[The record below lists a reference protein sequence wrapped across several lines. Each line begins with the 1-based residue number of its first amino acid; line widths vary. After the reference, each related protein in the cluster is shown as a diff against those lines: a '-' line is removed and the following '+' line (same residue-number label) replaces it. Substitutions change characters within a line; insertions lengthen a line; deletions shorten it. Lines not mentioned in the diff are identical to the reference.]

1 MERDPVDRIMEQ
13 WRNGRPDLDHAPVA
27 IVGRVNLLSQLMT
40 AELERTF
47 GTFGISH
54 GLFDVLASLRRAG
67 PPYRLSPTALF
78 QQLLLSSGGMTHRLD
93 KLEHAGLVE
102 RLPDP
107 EDRRALHVGLT
118 PKGLALVD
126 RAIEA
131 HLANEERLIS
141 ALGPEQRDTL
151 AALLRTL
158 VLAQEHGHGD
168 QGTET

>member
-1 MERDPVDRIMEQ
+1 
-13 WRNGRPDLDHAPVA
+13 
-27 IVGRVNLLSQLMT
+27 
-40 AELERTF
+40 
-47 GTFGISH
+47 
-54 GLFDVLASLRRAG
+54 
-67 PPYRLSPTALF
+67 
-78 QQLLLSSGGMTHRLD
+78 MTHRLD

-118 PKGLALVD
+118 PRGLALVD

-151 AALLRTL
+151 ASLLRTL
-158 VLAQEHGHGD
+158 VLAQNRQSE
-168 QGTET
+168 ERSE